1 MQLRT
6 KLQRTS
12 TRKMHHINYCYYYCY
27 ETKRSGCFHH
37 SLHCLGDQWSIFFSF
52 LVHALLFS
60 RSFLLLFSRTVH
72 EKRRRRIAWIGKET
86 DIEKKEVIFSSF
98 SQFMQFLFFDCPLHR
113 IIFSLCLIYLAFFCL
128 HGSPLYCVIFSWRV
142 ICYLKFIL
150 RYYHKLYIFYISV
163 RVERERLSIPPCY
176 FQLLYYLT
184 PKVLIFYISVLN
196 FFFLAL
202 MLIVKYWDMKEKVI
216 NNKKRENIWD
226 FHAYFD

>member
-1 MQLRT
+1 MFSPFIALFRWPM
-6 KLQRTS
+6 KYFL
-12 TRKMHHINYCYYYCY
+12 
-27 ETKRSGCFHH
+27 
-37 SLHCLGDQWSIFFSF
+37 FFSGSCTFVFPF
-52 LVHALLFS
+52 LS
-60 RSFLLLFSRTVH
+60 SSFFPHCS
-72 EKRRRRIAWIGKET
+72 W
-86 DIEKKEVIFSSF
+86 KKKKKNCMNWERNWHWKKKKVIFSSF

-226 FHAYFD
+226 YHAYFD

>member
-1 MQLRT
+1 L
-6 KLQRTS
+6 S
-12 TRKMHHINYCYYYCY
+12 IAPNYFQFVFNLF
-27 ETKRSGCFHH
+27 G
-37 SLHCLGDQWSIFFSF
+37 FFS
-52 LVHALLFS
+52 
-60 RSFLLLFSRTVH
+60 
-72 EKRRRRIAWIGKET
+72 
-86 DIEKKEVIFSSF
+86 
-98 SQFMQFLFFDCPLHR
+98 
-113 IIFSLCLIYLAFFCL
+113 L

-202 MLIVKYWDMKEKVI
+202 MLIIKYWDMKKKI
-216 NNKKRENIWD
+216 IDNKKRENEIVMHILVKKMTDLNINKFVLIRGVQYRW
-226 FHAYFD
+226 FRAFIFLKK